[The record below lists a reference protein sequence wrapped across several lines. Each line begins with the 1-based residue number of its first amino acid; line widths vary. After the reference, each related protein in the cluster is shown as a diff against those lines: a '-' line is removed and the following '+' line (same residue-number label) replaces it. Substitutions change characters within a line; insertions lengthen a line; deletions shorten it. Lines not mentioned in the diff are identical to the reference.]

1 MIENSQSSRASDLYR
16 IFGSPPLWH
25 TQSRFLTLN
34 CAIQSAFLSALLFS
48 ILLASFITRST
59 RSHDVEKSPDI
70 GIFSPPAQSFTA
82 IFTTCHRCHARLENL
97 LIASNLIGLRP
108 FIQFQDMA
116 SVNST
121 SFLGSWKK
129 DANRPIGMQ
138 LMGFLCRARL
148 SAPSTSSPL
157 KIGTR
162 WHSSN
167 FNCNRKDDKLQCIA
181 EVWQF
186 WPLNFFLE
194 KLCIRSTPYPVSDF

>member
-16 IFGSPPLWH
+16 FPSTLIYSIKIFNFKLRHSVWLPISPSLQH
-25 TQSRFLTLN
+25 TPGIVHHSIDSVSWCWKKSRYRD
-34 CAIQSAFLSALLFS
+34 LFPS
-48 ILLASFITRST
+48 
-59 RSHDVEKSPDI
+59 
-70 GIFSPPAQSFTA
+70 PAQSFTA

-194 KLCIRSTPYPVSDF
+194 KLCIRSTPHPVSDF

>member
-1 MIENSQSSRASDLYR
+1 MLKKVEIS
-16 IFGSPPLWH
+16 GS
-25 TQSRFLTLN
+25 
-34 CAIQSAFLSALLFS
+34 
-48 ILLASFITRST
+48 
-59 RSHDVEKSPDI
+59 
-70 GIFSPPAQSFTA
+70 FSPPAQSFTA
-82 IFTTCHRCHARLENL
+82 IFTTCHRCHALLEHQIL
-97 LIASNLIGLRP
+97 MASNLIGLCP

-121 SFLGSWKK
+121 SLMGNWKK

-162 WHSSN
+162 WHSSSSSL
-167 FNCNRKDDKLQCIA
+167 NCNRKDDKLQCIA

-194 KLCIRSTPYPVSDF
+194 KLCIRSTPHTVSDFWLLVSSRMFLNLKPSWLTPEHKLTP